1 MSFRQ
6 LIYCSRATREMTDQ
20 DLLELLREAWNLNAE
35 HDITGLLVFV
45 EHHFMQCIEGAP
57 LKIEQLVENIRN
69 DRRNEEF
76 LMLMDREREA
86 RAFPG
91 WTMGFRLMSLAEL
104 RCEEG
109 FQNIRHSQDLERIDY
124 SDETVF
130 NTLANFYKVSSG
142 RHF

>member
-20 DLLELLREAWNLNAE
+20 DLLELLREARNLNAE

-91 WTMGFRLMSLAEL
+91 
-104 RCEEG
+104 
-109 FQNIRHSQDLERIDY
+109 FQNIRYSQDLERIDY